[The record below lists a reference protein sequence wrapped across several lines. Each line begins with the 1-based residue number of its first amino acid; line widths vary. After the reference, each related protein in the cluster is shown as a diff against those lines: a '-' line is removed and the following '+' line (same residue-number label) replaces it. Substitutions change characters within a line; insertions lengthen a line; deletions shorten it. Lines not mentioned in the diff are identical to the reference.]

1 MLCITV
7 RSDGMMRIILGG
19 TPMILILASERTN
32 TLVSESG
39 EGFTT
44 LVARVGGFVHSAVRP
59 RLFLQSLDT
68 QTENSSSTG
77 SMILHA
83 RATVG
88 FLCPGIET
96 GSAHGDDGG
105 IRIRV
110 EAPPS
115 CTSPSPTN
123 DIDME
128 QVPSDTYN
136 ELVRAVIGH
145 TSLNVHDGAGSND
158 GIICLS
164 REFPSRFPSYS
175 ETTTRSRTE
184 GKEKKDENEAVRM
197 ENRASSSFLMGT
209 I

>member
-7 RSDGMMRIILGG
+7 RSDGMMRIILRRHAHD
-19 TPMILILASERTN
+19 PDPRVRTN
-32 TLVSESG
+32 EYPCFREWRGIHNL
-39 EGFTT
+39 
-44 LVARVGGFVHSAVRP
+44 GGQGWWVLSVRP
-59 RLFLQSLDT
+59 FDRGCSSNPWTPRL
-68 QTENSSSTG
+68 ENSSSTG

-105 IRIRV
+105 IRIRIRGTTLLYISL
-110 EAPPS
+110 PHK
-115 CTSPSPTN
+115 N

-164 REFPSRFPSYS
+164 REFPSRFPSS
-175 ETTTRSRTE
+175 CLQSNPTP
-184 GKEKKDENEAVRM
+184 
-197 ENRASSSFLMGT
+197 